1 MEVGKN
7 MTEWYEWAIT
17 IFGFLLALIGMI
29 YKNDKRRL
37 EDCVKSQ
44 HQQSERLATIEA
56 ILDREKEA
64 YLALSNSINT
74 LSKDLQETR
83 IILASIKGD

>member
-1 MEVGKN
+1 

-37 EDCVKSQ
+37 EDCVLAQ

-64 YLALSNSINT
+64 YLALSASINT